1 MYKKSFKIV
10 LIVVFSI
17 STIIAHAQTK
27 CDERIADAEKLYDE
41 GKYSL
46 VIEQME
52 SIISECNLKGNKKY
66 EVFKYLAS
74 ANYELDELE
83 KADKYMRL
91 FLKKKPYYELNL
103 NNDPVTFIER
113 IDYFK
118 KWPRLEIGLSGGK
131 PFNNII
137 IDSIFPVLDTASTD
151 YNQKFTTQSAYFA
164 SFNLNLNFSRFL
176 SIGTGASY
184 AQQIIAQTI
193 PMFQGIDFNY
203 SEKMKQ
209 IYIPLFLKFSYPV
222 KSIVPSVYVGGEYI
236 YMLSSE
242 YYYNYTQNGTYDQ
255 KYEFL
260 IAQRKR
266 SDELLDLATERNKQ
280 RFAAIAGVQIAYKMK
295 KMKFF
300 ANFKYRKEF
309 NYFNNTN
316 ARYNQSDL
324 FLTNYY
330 VFPDIRFESYEVS
343 LGFTYSFFYKV
354 KSKY

>member
-1 MYKKSFKIV
+1 MYKKSLKIL
-10 LIVVFSI
+10 LIFILSFTTTLAY
-17 STIIAHAQTK
+17 SQTN
-27 CDERIADAEKLYDE
+27 CNERIADAEKLYDE

-52 SIISECNLKGNKKY
+52 NIIEECNLKGNKKY
-66 EVFKYLAS
+66 EVLKYLAA

-83 KADKYMRL
+83 KADDYMRL
-91 FLKKKPYYELNL
+91 FLKKKPYYEINL

-118 KWPRLEIGLSGGK
+118 KWPWLEIGLSGGK

-137 IDSIFPVLDTASTD
+137 VDSIFPVLDTASTD
-151 YNQKFTTQSAYFA
+151 YNQQFTTQSAYFA
-164 SFNLNLNFSRFL
+164 SFNLVVNLNRFL

-184 AQQIIAQTI
+184 SQQIIAQTI

-209 IYIPLFLKFSYPV
+209 IYIPLFLKFSYPI
-222 KSIVPSVYVGGEYI
+222 KNIVPSVYAGGEYI

-266 SDELLDLATERNKQ
+266 SDEVLDLATERNQ
-280 RFAAIAGVQIAYKMK
+280 IRFSAIAGVQIAYKMK
-295 KMKFF
+295 KMKIF
-300 ANFKYRKEF
+300 ANFKYRKEL
-309 NYFNNTN
+309 NYFNNTDT
-316 ARYNQSDL
+316 RYNRLDMY
-324 FLTNYY
+324 LTNYY

-343 LGFTYSFFYKV
+343 VGFTYSFFYKV